1 MFVPHLAK
9 HHPSVYQ
16 RVKKRISYYKK
27 NRARL
32 TYNICNFSR
41 IVRASGEDFA
51 ELFRDSLIG
60 LDEYAQKMDWEES
73 KLAKTKMYF
82 QECLDSLIRL
92 DGLNKKNFTNS
103 DIELCWKR
111 RQR

>member
-41 IVRASGEDFA
+41 IVRASGEDFV

-60 LDEYAQKMDWEES
+60 LDEYAQKMDWSDS
-73 KLAKTKMYF
+73 KRTKTKTYF
-82 QECLDSLIRL
+82 KQCLGSLTKL
-92 DGLNKKNFTNS
+92 KELKK
-103 DIELCWKR
+103 
-111 RQR
+111 